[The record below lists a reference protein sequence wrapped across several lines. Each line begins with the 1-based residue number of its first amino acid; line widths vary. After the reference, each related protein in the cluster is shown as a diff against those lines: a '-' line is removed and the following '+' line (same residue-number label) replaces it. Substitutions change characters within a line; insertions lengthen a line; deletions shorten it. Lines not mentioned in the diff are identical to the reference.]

1 MIDPKLGI
9 TKKVTKKPTAK
20 QWEEYNKAS
29 GATKSTSKK
38 SNKKTK

>member
-1 MIDPKLGI
+1 MIDSKLGI

-29 GATKSTSKK
+29 GATNSTSKK
-38 SNKKTK
+38 SSKKN